1 MRHRFLFHRIWLL
14 LGLAQLALAA
24 GCHAGAASDWL
35 LTSTS
40 PSSEETQ
47 GSSEDP
53 GSHEALP
60 PARVSRAFFEKPL
73 VGTLHDGN
81 HAALSRV
88 SWQESSPAEPPTSGN
103 HEGCAVFQDAG
114 GAMVCFNVVNDVTSI
129 SLDPSSVDVQEL
141 CEGGGF
147 QSAKVVNSPAS
158 REATAVVISALCDG
172 RPMTAELSRA
182 PSSSGQ

>member
-35 LTSTS
+35 LSSTS
-40 PSSEETQ
+40 PSSEET
-47 GSSEDP
+47 SP
-53 GSHEALP
+53 EALP

-73 VGTLHDGN
+73 MGTLHAGDQ
-81 HAALSRV
+81 AVLSRV
-88 SWQESSPAEPPTSGN
+88 SWQESPPAEPPTSGN

-147 QSAKVVNSPAS
+147 QSAQVVSSPAS

-172 RPMTAELSRA
+172 RPMTAELNRA
-182 PSSSGQ
+182 ATSSGQ